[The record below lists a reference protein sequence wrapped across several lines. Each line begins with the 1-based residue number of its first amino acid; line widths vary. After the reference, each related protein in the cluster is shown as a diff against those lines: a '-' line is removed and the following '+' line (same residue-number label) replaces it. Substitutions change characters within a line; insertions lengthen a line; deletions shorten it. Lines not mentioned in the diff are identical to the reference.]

1 MLCLEDHFLL
11 DTEQE
16 RVYATRFSRR
26 THWLL
31 EEHQVLGGAE
41 GLKMLGKW
49 PFDGMTLGLIMPHM
63 NGIEFL
69 RQLRRRN
76 QSLPVI
82 VISGGYAQLTASER
96 KFVKDKTQAVL
107 TMPFTPADL
116 EPLLTK
122 CFGVAS

>member
-1 MLCLEDHFLL
+1 MAKRILVVDDDPSIVRLLKECLKMSGFE
-11 DTEQE
+11 
-16 RVYATRFSRR
+16 VR
-26 THWLL
+26 TA
-31 EEHQVLGGAE
+31 LGGVE
-41 GLKMLGKW
+41 GLNMLKKW

-69 RQLRRRN
+69 RQLRQRN

-107 TMPFTPADL
+107 TIPFTPADL
-116 EPLLTK
+116 TPIFYK
-122 CFGVAS
+122 CFGVAA